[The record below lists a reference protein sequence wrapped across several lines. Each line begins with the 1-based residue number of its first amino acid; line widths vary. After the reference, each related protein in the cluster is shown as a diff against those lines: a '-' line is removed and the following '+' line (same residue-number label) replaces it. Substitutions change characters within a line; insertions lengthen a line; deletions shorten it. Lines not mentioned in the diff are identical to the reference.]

1 MEINLN
7 DFHFLRPL
15 WLLLA
20 LFGALLPL
28 LWRRSHDLQR
38 RLRGNIAPHL
48 LPHLLITP
56 EDPHRLRP
64 VHLVCALLML
74 GAIAAAG
81 PTWEQDRPDF
91 LENRAPLIIALDLSP
106 SMNASDVQPTR
117 LEAAKH
123 KLHDLI
129 QRRSGARTGL
139 IAYAGSAH
147 LVLPPT
153 DDPALLDTFIQ
164 ALGTNLIN
172 KPGKNVSAV
181 IDQAKR
187 LLAAEKS
194 PGTLLLISDG
204 ADTSQLPG
212 LDKQLDDSELQ
223 VLILAVGSEDG
234 GIIRAPGGT
243 PLIDSNG
250 HPELG
255 SFDQAALKQLAS
267 VIDAPLGSLTLN
279 NDDLDWI
286 ELHAQ
291 QHFQNAS
298 AEQRELHW
306 KDAGYWLCWPL
317 LLIAFFCVRK
327 GWSLN
332 WMVALLLCLGFGLQ
346 PAPAQA
352 NALTDAFFTAD
363 QQGRWAFEHQHFPA
377 AAKLF
382 SDPYWKGIAAY
393 NAADYDLALA
403 SFARLKTPQ
412 AYFYLG
418 NIYVRRYKLDQA
430 IAAYTQALKLQPQF
444 PEATANLTLAIAL
457 QKDTESGLKNAPE
470 PEEEDGMY
478 VMHKK
483 TRKGQSMEVEP
494 QQADSDEQWLQNLT
508 TSPAMF
514 LRQKFSL
521 QDQRA
526 AQPGVQSGVQP

>member
-1 MEINLN
+1 MDINLS
-7 DFHFLRPL
+7 DFHFLRPF

-20 LFGALLPL
+20 VFGALVPM

-56 EDPHRLRP
+56 QDPHRLRP
-64 VHLVCALLML
+64 VHLVCALLIL
-74 GAIAAAG
+74 GAVAAAG

-106 SMNASDVQPTR
+106 SMDATDVQPSR

-123 KLHDLI
+123 KLHDLV

-147 LVLPPT
+147 LVLPAT

-164 ALGTNLIN
+164 ALGVGLIN

-194 PGTLLLISDG
+194 PGTLLLITDG
-204 ADTSQLPG
+204 ADTTQLSG
-212 LDKQLDDSELQ
+212 LDKQLDGSPLQ
-223 VLILAVGSEDG
+223 VLVLAVGSKDG
-234 GIIRAPGGT
+234 GVILNAGGQ
-243 PLIDSNG
+243 PLTDSNG
-250 HPELG
+250 RPELG
-255 SFDQAALKQLAS
+255 TFDQDALKQLAS
-267 VIDAPLGSLTLN
+267 ALDAPLGSLTLN
-279 NDDLDWI
+279 DDDLDWV

-291 QHFQNAS
+291 QHFQSAS

-317 LLIAFFCVRK
+317 LLIAFFCVRR

-332 WMVALLLCLGFGLQ
+332 WTAAVLLGLGVGLQ

-377 AAKLF
+377 AAALF
-382 SDPYWKGIAAY
+382 HDPYWKGIAAY

-403 SFARLKTPQ
+403 SFARLDTPQ

-418 NIYVRRYKLDQA
+418 NIYVRRFKFDEA

-444 PEATANLTLAIAL
+444 PEATANLALAQAL
-457 QKDTESGLKNAPE
+457 LKDTDSARDNAPE
-470 PEEEDGMY
+470 VKPNAIKFDKPAG
-478 VMHKK
+478 
-483 TRKGQSMEVEP
+483 KGKSKSVQT
-494 QQADSDEQWLQNLT
+494 QQAASDAQWLENLT
-508 TSPAMF
+508 TSPAKF
-514 LRQKFSL
+514 LKQKFSL
-521 QDQRA
+521 QDQ
-526 AQPGVQSGVQP
+526 GVQP

>member
-1 MEINLN
+1 MDINLS
-7 DFHFLRPL
+7 DFHFLRPF

-20 LFGALLPL
+20 VFGALVPM

-56 EDPHRLRP
+56 QDPHRLRP
-64 VHLVCALLML
+64 VHLVCALLIL
-74 GAIAAAG
+74 GAVAAAG

-106 SMNASDVQPTR
+106 SMDATDVQPSR

-123 KLHDLI
+123 KLHDLV

-147 LVLPPT
+147 LVLPAT

-164 ALGTNLIN
+164 ALGVGLIN
-172 KPGKNVSAV
+172 KPGKNVSAI

-194 PGTLLLISDG
+194 PGTLLLITDG
-204 ADTSQLPG
+204 ADTTQLSG
-212 LDKQLDDSELQ
+212 LDKQLDGSPLQ
-223 VLILAVGSEDG
+223 VLVLAVGSKDG
-234 GIIRAPGGT
+234 GVILNAGGQ
-243 PLIDSNG
+243 PLTDSNG
-250 HPELG
+250 RPELG
-255 SFDQAALKQLAS
+255 TFDQDALKQLAS
-267 VIDAPLGSLTLN
+267 ALDAPLGSLTLN
-279 NDDLDWI
+279 DDDLDWV

-291 QHFQNAS
+291 QHFQSAS

-317 LLIAFFCVRK
+317 LLIAFFCVRR

-332 WMVALLLCLGFGLQ
+332 WTAAVLLGLGVGLQ

-377 AAKLF
+377 AAALF
-382 SDPYWKGIAAY
+382 HDPYWKGIAAY

-403 SFARLKTPQ
+403 SFARLDTPQ

-418 NIYVRRYKLDQA
+418 NIYVRRFKFDEA

-444 PEATANLTLAIAL
+444 PEATANLALAQAL
-457 QKDTESGLKNAPE
+457 LKDTDSARDNAPE
-470 PEEEDGMY
+470 VKPNAIKFDKPAG
-478 VMHKK
+478 
-483 TRKGQSMEVEP
+483 KGKSKPVQT
-494 QQADSDEQWLQNLT
+494 QQAASDAQWLENLT
-508 TSPAMF
+508 TSPAKF
-514 LRQKFSL
+514 LKQKFSL
-521 QDQRA
+521 QDQ
-526 AQPGVQSGVQP
+526 GVQP